1 MIFILN
7 MIRSNMNSTPPELGN
22 RQKRHSKVHYTIYH
36 ITGAFFNPTAQSMEY
51 GRMPLLPWSCA
62 MVQKENQTQLH
73 EFWTLINWKYSGF
86 LSVAPRTDPP
96 FSDGVTERPTSDCT
110 QHRLSVCKWTL
121 TWPTDLSF
129 LHIQPLSTGQLF
141 VSAWA
146 QSSSRNVVY
155 ILLCLLTITKF
166 SIKVISVV
174 REHPFA

>member
-36 ITGAFFNPTAQSMEY
+36 ITGDFFNPTAQSMDY

-73 EFWTLINWKYSGF
+73 EFWTLTNWKYSGF

-129 LHIQPLSTGQLF
+129 FAYTTSVYGAAVC

-146 QSSSRNVVY
+146 QSSSRNVMCTSFF
-155 ILLCLLTITKF
+155 ISLQSQSFLLK
-166 SIKVISVV
+166 
-174 REHPFA
+174 

>member
-36 ITGAFFNPTAQSMEY
+36 ITGDFFNPTAQSMDY

-73 EFWTLINWKYSGF
+73 EFWTLTNWKYSGF

-129 LHIQPLSTGQLF
+129 FCIY
-141 VSAWA
+141 
-146 QSSSRNVVY
+146 N
-155 ILLCLLTITKF
+155 LCLRGSCLF
-166 SIKVISVV
+166 LPELSPAAGMSCVHPSLSPYNHKV
-174 REHPFA
+174 FY